1 MKANCLF
8 YLNHLGGKAAE
19 KTVQGLPN
27 AVERIAKVLRAEEE
41 ESRLT
46 RIPSRAG
53 SSVFVVA
60 PHTGANLR
68 RGGVGGG
75 KEHVWCDPNVRC
87 RRLNNFITQQ
97 VRAEM

>member
-46 RIPSRAG
+46 RIPSGAG
-53 SSVFVVA
+53 SGVFVGA
-60 PHTGANLR
+60 PHTERIYGGEALGEVTNVFGAIL
-68 RGGVGGG
+68 
-75 KEHVWCDPNVRC
+75 
-87 RRLNNFITQQ
+87 
-97 VRAEM
+97 M